1 MGRAALS
8 DAADLGELARR
19 AQAGDRGAHDELLRA
34 LYRVV
39 KKEVFFLLGSGAAA
53 EDAVQETMIALHRG
67 LAGFRGEAS
76 PRTWA
81 ITIAARTARRLR
93 RKESRHRPPDRAEDG
108 EADLAVMDV
117 DTAGAAELVLLRRVL
132 DRLAPKKRDAFVLMA
147 IFELTADE
155 AGRALGTFSATAASR
170 YRHARAELEAHLEKF
185 DESGGVAATKDDGK
199 VS

>member
-1 MGRAALS
+1 MVR
-8 DAADLGELARR
+8 
-19 AQAGDRGAHDELLRA
+19 
-34 LYRVV
+34 
-39 KKEVFFLLGSGAAA
+39 KEVFFLLGSSPAAD
-53 EDAVQETMIALHRG
+53 DAVQETMIALHRG

-93 RKESRHRPPDRAEDG
+93 RKESRHRPPDREDAD
-108 EADLAVMDV
+108 ADLAVMDV
-117 DTAGAAELVLLRRVL
+117 DAAGSAELVLLRRL
-132 DRLAPKKRDAFVLMA
+132 LERLAPKKRDAFVLMA

-170 YRHARAELEAHLEKF
+170 FRHARAELDAHLRKF
-185 DESGGVAATKDDGK
+185 DGSAGVAATKDHGK